1 MNTLKQYCNIHG
13 LTCRYRTRGK
23 YRYVTVGGLDRL
35 NQKYSANWS
44 EIYYR
49 IVRGYHATAKMTSGS
64 FSRVTFNLGTVFD
77 ILKEE
82 HRPDRPGQS
91 LTPGIINMV
100 IDKGGPRTSH
110 IDPYD
115 DPQRN

>member
-1 MNTLKQYCNIHG
+1 MKTLKEYCKFHD
-13 LTCRYRTRGK
+13 LTCRYRTRGN

-35 NQKYSANWS
+35 NQKYSVNWS

-49 IVRGYHATAKMTSGS
+49 IVRRYHATAKMTSGS

-82 HRPDRPGQS
+82 HEANRQGQS

-100 IDKGGPRTSH
+100 IDKGGPRTSSLELT
-110 IDPYD
+110 D
-115 DPQRN
+115 DTK